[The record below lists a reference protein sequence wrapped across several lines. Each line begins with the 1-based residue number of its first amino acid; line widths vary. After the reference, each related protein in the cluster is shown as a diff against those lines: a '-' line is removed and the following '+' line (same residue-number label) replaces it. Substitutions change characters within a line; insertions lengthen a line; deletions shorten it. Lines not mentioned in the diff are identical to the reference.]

1 MYIYIYNHIYILYPI
16 SKQATRFRPFMTL
29 SVKPRPREFASTMG
43 DSTPPGKSTKR
54 YGNPW
59 VFYESDLQS
68 CWVSIS
74 ISFYIYVNLQEGSGV
89 RVYTGGIWSSRL
101 FQTGVFKKRK
111 HGNFNLQTPEVC
123 PRTGPTF
130 GQHSTNIIPKR
141 WSNLLDPPNQE
152 WIHEHMQVQ
161 PFAQGFPKPGLSGI
175 LENVAR
181 GSKALSAFDA
191 RILFKNWIHQDQ
203 WKPQKNKNTQCVW
216 VVSP

>member
-1 MYIYIYNHIYILYPI
+1 MCKYMYIYIYNHIYILYPI

-101 FQTGVFKKRK
+101 FQTGVLKKKTRQFQPANTRSLPK
-111 HGNFNLQTPEVC
+111 NGANI
-123 PRTGPTF
+123 RPTF
-130 GQHSTNIIPKR
+130 NQHNPEEVIKSARSTQ
-141 WSNLLDPPNQE
+141 SGMDP
-152 WIHEHMQVQ
+152 
-161 PFAQGFPKPGLSGI
+161 
-175 LENVAR
+175 
-181 GSKALSAFDA
+181 
-191 RILFKNWIHQDQ
+191 
-203 WKPQKNKNTQCVW
+203 
-216 VVSP
+216 

>member
-1 MYIYIYNHIYILYPI
+1 MQRKYGYTHEFHVTHLRKIPRTLWEYICVNTCTYIYNHIYILYPI

-101 FQTGVFKKRK
+101 FQTGVLKKENTAISTCK
-111 HGNFNLQTPEVC
+111 HPKFAQE
-123 PRTGPTF
+123 R
-130 GQHSTNIIPKR
+130 GQHSANI
-141 WSNLLDPPNQE
+141 
-152 WIHEHMQVQ
+152 Q
-161 PFAQGFPKPGLSGI
+161 P
-175 LENVAR
+175 
-181 GSKALSAFDA
+181 
-191 RILFKNWIHQDQ
+191 
-203 WKPQKNKNTQCVW
+203 T
-216 VVSP
+216 